1 MTGCWRSTSR
11 IRSSAII
18 SSASPA
24 NVFCRTSRVLKRL
37 LSRAGS
43 KIRTAISRE
52 AAHRSCGLEQPHK
65 CLQLS
70 ERQVRYRIIP
80 DAIVAPAH
88 EIVALRGNWH
98 GSSFARSRIRNC
110 RKADDV
116 QTAAIHQRGDGS
128 GANDVHACAEQRKSL
143 SCKIDDAG
151 RLGNAAVEPR
161 LHDVAFGG
169 LYVGRA
175 RDQPPYVVVNDRF
188 SNAVACRLVQCKPR
202 RSATERQCDYSCRRQ
217 CLPRLAILRALEPDG
232 LEAEG
237 SFYPRQQTRWQSFAR
252 QTVPQNLTQGLR
264 ASQLGGQYWISGDL
278 SADRQRVGRIELTV
292 HIGMNEQGSVIGG
305 SRHTQVRHQWS
316 VLIASIKRRLVR
328 ANRDITVPMGMPM
341 TSAISRYSSPWT
353 SRRISTSRNSMGKA
367 AIAASSRIASTLAI
381 SADSGV

>member
-43 KIRTAISRE
+43 KIRTAISR
-52 AAHRSCGLEQPHK
+52 AVAHRSCGLEQPHK

-88 EIVALRGNWH
+88 ELVAFRGNWH
-98 GSSFARSRIRNC
+98 RSSFARSRVRNR

-116 QTAAIHQRGDGS
+116 QLAAIRQRRDGS
-128 GANDVHACAEQRKSL
+128 GANVFHACADQRESL
-143 SCKIDDAG
+143 PCKIDHAG
-151 RLGNAAVEPR
+151 RLGDAAVEPR
-161 LHDVAFGG
+161 LHGVAFGG

-175 RDQPPYVVVNDRF
+175 RDQAPDVVVNDRF
-188 SNAVACRLVQCKPR
+188 SNAAACRLVQYEPR
-202 RSATERQCDYSCRRQ
+202 SSATDRQCDYRSSRQ
-217 CLPRLAILRALEPDG
+217 CVPRLAMLRALEPDG

-237 SFYPRQQTRWQSFAR
+237 SFYPRQQMRWHSLAR
-252 QTVPQNLTQGLR
+252 QTVPQDLTQGLR

-278 SADRQRVGRIELTV
+278 PADRQRVGRIELTV
-292 HIGMNEQGSVIGG
+292 HIGMNEQGSVIRGL
-305 SRHTQVRHQWS
+305 RHTQVRHQWS
-316 VLIASIKRRLVR
+316 VLIVSIKRRLVR

-353 SRRISTSRNSMGKA
+353 SRRISTSRNSIGKA
-367 AIAASSRIASTLAI
+367 ASAASSRTASTLAI
-381 SADSGV
+381 SADSGL